1 MDSAGDSI
9 NCRAGQFVLPHQFSS
24 AQDALD
30 RNGVTDATKAVFLS
44 YASEDAEAAQRIA
57 DALRTAGIEVWFD
70 RSELRG
76 GDVWDQKIRRE
87 IRDCGLFVP
96 VISSNTAS
104 RHEGYFRLEWDLA
117 DQRTHMMARNRVFI
131 VPVCLDTTADSGADV
146 PESFQ
151 RAQWTRLPAGDAPPA
166 FAELIVRLLRQVS
179 QTPASP
185 AQVPQSTASSSSTS
199 EKGPSFAVGPGAVP
213 GPVRVAICV
222 LPFSNVS
229 GDVEQQVFIDGI
241 TEDIRTELSRW
252 RLLEVRSR
260 LASFKYR
267 GTDVDVTRVARE
279 LKVRFV
285 VEGSVRRMGDRI
297 RITVELIDAASG
309 HQVWGE
315 HFDRLR
321 TEIFTVQDE
330 VVQRIVSTLVGRVRV
345 TDADR
350 ARRKH
355 PASLEAYECVLKGNT
370 LPWDDAAGA
379 AEAARLF
386 EKAIE
391 IDPGYGIAY
400 ALLAVMRTHDWE
412 HQPGDSTAKLDE
424 AYRLALRAVELDD
437 SESTCHSML
446 AQVSLYRRAFEF
458 AVQHM
463 RRAVELNPN
472 NQWNVADMALVL
484 GYAGE
489 AEEALTRS
497 ARAKQIDPYFD
508 PPWYWRQAGRIYA
521 VLRRYREALTMFE
534 RIPLRTYRDLAY
546 MAACHARLGDGERA
560 RAFAGECLSRRAD
573 FSIRHFMAQ
582 EPFKLV
588 FDAEH
593 LKQSLHLAGLPE

>member
-1 MDSAGDSI
+1 MGEESPASAPTG
-9 NCRAGQFVLPHQFSS
+9 
-24 AQDALD
+24 
-30 RNGVTDATKAVFLS
+30 AVFLS
-44 YASEDAEAAQRIA
+44 YASQDAAAAQRICA
-57 DALRTAGIEVWFD
+57 ALRAAAIEVWFD
-70 RSELRG
+70 QSELRG

-87 IRDCGLFVP
+87 IRDCGLFIP

-131 VPVCLDTTADSGADV
+131 VPVCLDTTADAGADV

-151 RAQWTRLPAGDAPPA
+151 RAQWTRLPAGDTSSA
-166 FAELIVRLLRQVS
+166 FVELIVRLLRQVS

-185 AQVPQSTASSSSTS
+185 AQAPQSTASSSSTS
-199 EKGPSFAVGPGAVP
+199 ARGPDLAAGPGAVP

-229 GDVEQQVFIDGI
+229 GDVEQQAFSDGI
-241 TEDIRTELSRW
+241 TEDILTELSRW

-267 GTDVDVTRVARE
+267 GTDVDITRVARE

-309 HQVWGE
+309 HQVWGD
-315 HFDRLR
+315 HFDRLQ
-321 TEIFTVQDE
+321 TEIFAVQDE

-355 PASLEAYECVLKGNT
+355 PASLEAYECVLKGNA

-379 AEAARLF
+379 AEATRLF

-391 IDPGYGIAY
+391 IDPGYGMAY

-489 AEEALTRS
+489 AEEALTWS

-521 VLRRYREALTMFE
+521 VLRRHREALTMFE
-534 RIPLRTYRDLAY
+534 HIPLRSYRDLAY
-546 MAACHARLGDGERA
+546 MAACHARLGDAERA
-560 RAFAGECLSRRAD
+560 RALAAECLSRRAD

-582 EPFKLV
+582 EPFKLA

-593 LKQSLHLAGLPE
+593 LEESLHLAGLPE